1 VFCFLDDYAIFRGF
15 TRIKKKGKQMGRM
28 TAMEIAETELTLED
42 QITWHLRSNSF
53 PPIPKSM
60 VKPCIE
66 AIDAANEGSWEKLIS
81 LPEGTGY
88 RGLTVAPA
96 HAIVETHHLETW
108 ITNEGEY

>member
-1 VFCFLDDYAIFRGF
+1 
-15 TRIKKKGKQMGRM
+15 MGRL

-42 QITWHLRSNSF
+42 QITWHLRSNHF

-66 AIDAANEGSWEKLIS
+66 AIDAANEGDWDKLIS

-88 RGLTVAPA
+88 RGLTVAPV
-96 HAIVETHHLETW
+96 HAIVESHHLDTW
-108 ITNEGEY
+108 ITDERDY

>member
-1 VFCFLDDYAIFRGF
+1 
-15 TRIKKKGKQMGRM
+15 MGRL

-42 QITWHLRSNSF
+42 QITWHLKSNHF

-66 AIDAANEGSWEKLIS
+66 AIDAANEGDWEKLIS

-88 RGLTVAPA
+88 RGLTVAPV
-96 HAIVETHHLETW
+96 HAIVEAHHLETW
-108 ITNEGEY
+108 ITDEGEY

>member
-1 VFCFLDDYAIFRGF
+1 
-15 TRIKKKGKQMGRM
+15 MGRL

-42 QITWHLRSNSF
+42 QITWHLKSNHF

-66 AIDAANEGSWEKLIS
+66 AIDAANEGNWEKLIS

-88 RGLTVAPA
+88 RGLTVAPV
-96 HAIVETHHLETW
+96 HAIVEAHHLETW
-108 ITNEGEY
+108 ITDEGEY

>member
-1 VFCFLDDYAIFRGF
+1 
-15 TRIKKKGKQMGRM
+15 MGRL

-42 QITWHLRSNSF
+42 QITWHLQGNHF

-66 AIDAANEGSWEKLIS
+66 AIDAANEGDWDKLIS

-88 RGLTVAPA
+88 RGLTVAPV
-96 HAIVETHHLETW
+96 HAIVESHHLETW
-108 ITNEGEY
+108 ITDEGEY

>member
-1 VFCFLDDYAIFRGF
+1 
-15 TRIKKKGKQMGRM
+15 MGRL

-42 QITWHLRSNSF
+42 QITWHLKSNHF

-66 AIDAANEGSWEKLIS
+66 AIDAANDGDWEKLVS

-88 RGLTVAPA
+88 RGLTVAPV
-96 HAIVETHHLETW
+96 HAIVEAHHLETW

>member
-1 VFCFLDDYAIFRGF
+1 
-15 TRIKKKGKQMGRM
+15 MGRL

-42 QITWHLRSNSF
+42 QITWHLKSNHF

-66 AIDAANEGSWEKLIS
+66 AIDAANEGDWKKLIS

-88 RGLTVAPA
+88 QGLTVAPV
-96 HAIVETHHLETW
+96 HAIVEAHHLETW
-108 ITNEGEY
+108 ITDEGEY

>member
-1 VFCFLDDYAIFRGF
+1 
-15 TRIKKKGKQMGRM
+15 MGRL

-42 QITWHLRSNSF
+42 QITWHLKSNHF

-66 AIDAANEGSWEKLIS
+66 AIDAANEGNWEKLIS

-88 RGLTVAPA
+88 RGLTVAPV
-96 HAIVETHHLETW
+96 HAIVEAHHLETW

>member
-1 VFCFLDDYAIFRGF
+1 
-15 TRIKKKGKQMGRM
+15 MGRL

-42 QITWHLRSNSF
+42 QITWHLKSNHF

-66 AIDAANEGSWEKLIS
+66 AIDAANEGEWEKLIS

-88 RGLTVAPA
+88 RGLTVAPV
-96 HAIVETHHLETW
+96 HAIVEAHHLETW